1 MFKGHVRE
9 TQAFRYQVWLEETI
23 PMLSGVVEAGT
34 HTHMHILHQLPG
46 QIGYRVKP

>member
-34 HTHMHILHQLPG
+34 HTYAHTPSVARTNWL
-46 QIGYRVKP
+46 